1 MGEEVAM
8 SIVELNILDV
18 LQEKN
23 MSLEEFAAL
32 PGIGEESANKIVEG
46 QCRQCAS
53 RPWLPYATD
62 WAASREMC
70 FAIPPSDYR
79 QRVVAGGLFVMAL
92 WRLLK

>member
-1 MGEEVAM
+1 M
-8 SIVELNILDV
+8 SIVELNMLDV

-46 QCRQCAS
+46 
-53 RPWLPYATD
+53 PD

-79 QRVVAGGLFVMAL
+79 QRVVAGGLFVMTL